1 MDSPLFFY
9 FGGDRVNKPFQN
21 TLNYYGV
28 SRKYAAK
35 RLGISVHK
43 MSCYCRLGEPLTL
56 YNLSILLDLKS
67 KLEEDLEN
75 GEIKKEWEKK

>member
-1 MDSPLFFY
+1 M
-9 FGGDRVNKPFQN
+9 NKPFQN
-21 TLNYYGV
+21 ALNYYGV

-43 MSCYCRLGEPLTL
+43 MGCYCRLREPLTL
-56 YNLSILLDLKS
+56 PNLSILLDLKS

-75 GEIKKEWEKK
+75 GKIQKEWEKK

>member
-1 MDSPLFFY
+1 M
-9 FGGDRVNKPFQN
+9 NKPFQE

-35 RLGISVHK
+35 RLGISEHK
-43 MSCYCRLGEPLTL
+43 MGCYCRLTAPITL
-56 YNLSILLDLKS
+56 YNLAVLQVLRS

-75 GEIKKEWEKK
+75 GEIQKEWEKK